1 MEEVVSTAMVT
12 NPVYIF
18 FIVLVIILLAPMC
31 LNRLKIPHII
41 GMIVAG
47 LVIGPYGIHILDR
60 DSSFEIFG
68 QVGLLY
74 LMFLAGLEIDMF
86 HMKQNLKRGL
96 GFGAYTFIIPM
107 GLGILASMWLLNFDL
122 LTSVLLASM
131 YASHTLISYPIVSRF
146 SINKYSTVVVSIT
159 GSIVA
164 EFAALI
170 VLAVVVGI
178 YAEGSLNIGGV
189 IQLFVSLVA
198 YCVAILFV
206 YPRLARWFFKKYN
219 DSVMQY
225 VFVLA
230 LVFLASSVAHM
241 IGLEA
246 VLGAFFAGL
255 VLSRYI
261 PSVSPLMNRIEF
273 VGNALFIPY
282 FLIGVGMLID
292 LKSVVSSWDTLYVAV
307 NMVVVATLCKWI
319 AAYLTQKTF
328 RMNKLDRQLMFGL
341 SNAHAAIALAA
352 VMIGYNLNIFGEAVL
367 NGTVLMILITCAV
380 ASIATE
386 RAAAKIKMAMVQGE
400 LGKEVASKKGFRTL
414 ISVANPITVQRLM
427 ELSIAMRGSNK
438 NEDLYTLHVRNDNSS
453 ASMAIG
459 KNALQ
464 LAAQTAASA
473 DVPMKIIERYDL
485 NTITGILNST
495 MERDITCLMLWLH
508 QKNTVVDTFYGSKI
522 EQLINQTNR
531 MIIISRTFIPIN
543 AVTRLVVYSPE
554 NAEFETGFERWVLKC
569 ANMAREIGCR
579 IVFCAHPETQ
589 RYITG
594 IITGRGY
601 HIRYEYRDVMEWED
615 FVLLTPRVKDD
626 DLVVMINARRA
637 SISFNPELDNIPNF
651 VLKYFA
657 KNNILVVFPEQ
668 FGEESQLTSF
678 IDPLAT
684 THVKPM
690 GVWVRMRA
698 WYNVTRKGA
707 NHILDK
713 KDKNST
719 PKQQL

>member
-47 LVIGPYGIHILDR
+47 LIIGPYGIHILDR

-74 LMFLAGLEIDMF
+74 LMFLAGIEIDMY
-86 HMKQNLKRGL
+86 HMRQNLKRGL

-107 GLGILASMWLLNFDL
+107 ILGVVASMWLLNFDL
-122 LTSVLLASM
+122 LTAILLASM

-159 GSIVA
+159 GSIIT

-170 VLAVVVGI
+170 VLAVVVGV
-178 YAEGSLNIGGV
+178 YSEGGFNIWGV
-189 IQLFVSLVA
+189 VKLFVSLVV
-198 YCVAILFV
+198 YCVAILLI

-230 LVFLASSVAHM
+230 LVFLASSVAHL
-241 IGLEA
+241 IGLES

-292 LKSVVSSWDTLYVAV
+292 LKSVVSSWETIYVAI

-328 RMNKLDRQLMFGL
+328 GMSKLDRKLMFGL

-352 VMIGYNLNIFGEAVL
+352 VMIGYNLHIFNEAVL
-367 NGTVLMILITCAV
+367 NGTVLMILVTCAV
-380 ASIATE
+380 ASISTE
-386 RAAAKIKMAMVQGE
+386 RAAAKIKMAMVEGD
-400 LGKEVASKKGFRTL
+400 LGKDVVTKKGFRTL
-414 ISVANPITVQRLM
+414 ISVANPITVQPLV

-438 NEDLYTLHVRNDNSS
+438 NEDLYTLHVRNDNSP

-464 LAAQTAASA
+464 LAAQASASA
-473 DVPMKIIERYDL
+473 DVPMKLIERYDL

-495 MERDITCLMLWLH
+495 MERDITCLMLWIH
-508 QKNTVVDTFYGSKI
+508 QRNTVVDTFYGSKV

-543 AVTRLVVYSPE
+543 AVTRLVVYVPE
-554 NAEFETGFERWVLKC
+554 NAEFETGFERWVRKC
-569 ANMAREIGCR
+569 ANMASEIGCR
-579 IVFCAHPETQ
+579 VVFCAHPTTQ
-589 RYITG
+589 QYISG
-594 IITGRGY
+594 VITTRGY
-601 HIRYEYRDVMEWED
+601 HIRYEYRDVYEWED

-626 DLVVMINARRA
+626 DLVIMINARRA
-637 SISFNPELDNIPNF
+637 SISFNSELDNIPSF
-651 VLKYFA
+651 IQRYFA
-657 KNNILVVFPEQ
+657 KNNILVIFPEQ

-684 THVKPM
+684 TNVKPV
-690 GVWVRMRA
+690 GAWVGIRGLL
-698 WYNVTRKGA
+698 NSTRKTT
-707 NHILDK
+707 IQLFK
-713 KDKNST
+713 KDKENN